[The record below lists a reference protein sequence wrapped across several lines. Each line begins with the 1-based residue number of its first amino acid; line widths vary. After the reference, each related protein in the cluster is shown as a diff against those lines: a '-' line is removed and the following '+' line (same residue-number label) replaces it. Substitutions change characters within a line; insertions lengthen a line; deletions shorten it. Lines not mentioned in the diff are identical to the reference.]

1 MLINTPAGV
10 TGEDFVAVPVEGVA
24 EKTGARGG

>member
-1 MLINTPAGV
+1 V
-10 TGEDFVAVPVEGVA
+10 TLDTTHLDIEAALTAALRIVA

>member
-1 MLINTPAGV
+1 MYFNWGV
-10 TGEDFVAVPVEGVA
+10 TGQDLAVVPVEGVA